1 MDQRH
6 QEVIS
11 KLWRKIEI
19 MDDNIIEMRTPISK
33 LRVVNL
39 NPTGSGSKMARRPL
53 QKAGAAKSAAK
64 AKKTKKTKKN

>member
-6 QEVIS
+6 QEEIS

-33 LRVVNL
+33 LRVTRGTVTVENIYL
-39 NPTGSGSKMARRPL
+39 VD
-53 QKAGAAKSAAK
+53 
-64 AKKTKKTKKN
+64 